1 MLSDDH
7 LKYLVDFTD
16 SNDCFPGV
24 DIAGGICYFL
34 WERMYS
40 GKCTITNIAN
50 GPENVLER
58 SLHETKPFIRYNQAI
73 SIIHKVAAHKE
84 TVLSTKV
91 SSQKPFGLRTYVQ
104 PEAAGDLILR
114 YSGGTGPYPRNKVL
128 AGFDM
133 IDKWKVMTSYLTY
146 DHAGIPAQVASAY
159 AAALKCRNID
169 TVICLIALRRILE
182 FICHDKQAK
191 GQNLWRKIEDLSSKG
206 ILPPELKHASIITK
220 NYGNMGAHD
229 SQINVSQ
236 TDINLIFEFVKYILD
251 YLYVLPA
258 KLKEMQ
264 EKMGRPQATVPDTEE
279 NEPAAEIEEN
289 DDA

>member
-1 MLSDDH
+1 MSDNQKVIQCYH
-7 LKYLVDFTD
+7 CGNETLMNLLNEHKEYSEEGFNYYFIYKTYLCPVCKKITLYEIYWDEFLLDYD
-16 SNDCFPGV
+16 S
-24 DIAGGICYFL
+24 
-34 WERMYS
+34 S
-40 GKCTITNIAN
+40 GKIVESPTEEILYPT
-50 GPENVLER
+50 
-58 SLHETKPFIRYNQAI
+58 T
-73 SIIHKVAAHKE
+73 SID
-84 TVLSTKV
+84 
-91 SSQKPFGLRTYVQ
+91 F
-104 PEAAGDLILR
+104 
-114 YSGGTGPYPRNKVL
+114 
-128 AGFDM
+128 M
-133 IDKWKVMTSYLTY
+133 
-146 DHAGIPAQVASAY
+146 GIPAQVASAY